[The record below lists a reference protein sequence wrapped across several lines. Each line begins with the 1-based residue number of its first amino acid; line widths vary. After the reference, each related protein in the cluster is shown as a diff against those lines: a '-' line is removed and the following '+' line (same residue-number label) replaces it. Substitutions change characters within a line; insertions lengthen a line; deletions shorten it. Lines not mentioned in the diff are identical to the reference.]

1 MYKEAHSIEFER
13 VMNDT
18 QEWLYEIKPKGKLI
32 DLNLKEIWRYRD
44 LMVLFIKRDIVTFYK
59 QTILGPLWFVIQPIL
74 TSIVLTL
81 IFSNL
86 AQVDYGVI
94 PPFLFNLVS
103 VILWNYFKN
112 SLSQSSQTFVT
123 NASLFGKVYFPRV
136 IVPLSK
142 AISGLLQLGIQLVI
156 FCFFYLIYY
165 YKGAEIAPTM
175 ETLLFPVYVLIVILL
190 GVGLGLILSAMTTKY
205 RDLSNLATF
214 GLSLLMYLSAVP
226 FPLSEAQKK
235 LGTYAWVID
244 YNPLA
249 HIIDGF
255 RTSALGTSSVD
266 FVALGYTA
274 LLGIVI
280 AFIGLVV
287 FNRTEKTFID
297 TV

>member
-1 MYKEAHSIEFER
+1 MR
-13 VMNDT
+13 DDT

-32 DLNLKEIWRYRD
+32 DLNLKEIWNYRD
-44 LMVLFIKRDIVTFYK
+44 LLVLFVKRDIVTVYK
-59 QTILGPLWFVIQPIL
+59 QTILGPLWFVIQPLL

-86 AQVDYGVI
+86 AQVDYGVT
-94 PPFLFNLVS
+94 PPFLFNLAS

-165 YKGAEIAPTM
+165 YKGAAIAPTI
-175 ETLLFPVYVLIVILL
+175 ETLLFPLYVIIVILL

-205 RDLSNLATF
+205 RDLSNLVTF

-235 LGTYAWVID
+235 LGAYAWVID

-255 RTSALGTSSVD
+255 RTSALGNSSVD

>member
-1 MYKEAHSIEFER
+1 
-13 VMNDT
+13 MNDT
-18 QEWLYEIKPKGKLI
+18 QDWLYEIKPKGKVI

-44 LMVLFIKRDIVTFYK
+44 LMVLFIKRDIVTVYK

-94 PPFLFNLVS
+94 PPFLFNLAS

-165 YKGAEIAPTM
+165 YQGAEIAPTI

-190 GVGLGLILSAMTTKY
+190 GVGLGLLLSAMTTKY
-205 RDLSNLATF
+205 RDLSNLVTF

-235 LGTYAWVID
+235 LGTYAGVIN

-255 RTSALGTSSVD
+255 RTSALGNSSVD

>member
-1 MYKEAHSIEFER
+1 
-13 VMNDT
+13 
-18 QEWLYEIKPKGKLI
+18 
-32 DLNLKEIWRYRD
+32 
-44 LMVLFIKRDIVTFYK
+44 
-59 QTILGPLWFVIQPIL
+59 
-74 TSIVLTL
+74 
-81 IFSNL
+81 
-86 AQVDYGVI
+86 
-94 PPFLFNLVS
+94 
-103 VILWNYFKN
+103 
-112 SLSQSSQTFVT
+112 
-123 NASLFGKVYFPRV
+123 
-136 IVPLSK
+136 LSK

-165 YKGAEIAPTM
+165 YKGANIAPTI
-175 ETLLFPVYVLIVILL
+175 ETLFFPLYVIIVILL

-205 RDLSNLATF
+205 RDLSNLVTF

-255 RTSALGTSSVD
+255 RTSAMGNSSVD
-266 FVALGYTA
+266 FVALGYTI

>member
-1 MYKEAHSIEFER
+1 MKQE
-13 VMNDT
+13 
-18 QEWLYEIKPKGKLI
+18 EWLYEIKPKGKLI

-44 LMVLFIKRDIVTFYK
+44 LMVLFIKRDIVTVYK
-59 QTILGPLWFVIQPIL
+59 QTILGPLWFIIQPIL

-86 AQVDYGVI
+86 AQVDYGLI
-94 PPFLFNLVS
+94 PPFLFNLAS

-142 AISGLLQLGIQLVI
+142 AISGLLQLGIQLVV

-165 YKGAEIAPTM
+165 YKGAAIAPTI
-175 ETLLFPVYVLIVILL
+175 ETLLFPLYVILVILL
-190 GVGLGLILSAMTTKY
+190 GVGLGLLLSAMTTKY
-205 RDLSNLATF
+205 RDLSNLVTF

-255 RTSALGTSSVD
+255 RTSALGNSSVD

>member
-1 MYKEAHSIEFER
+1 
-13 VMNDT
+13 MNDT
-18 QEWLYEIKPKGKLI
+18 QDWLYEIKPKGKVI

-44 LMVLFIKRDIVTFYK
+44 LMVLFIKRDIVTVYK

-94 PPFLFNLVS
+94 PPFLFNLAS

-165 YKGAEIAPTM
+165 YQGAEIAPTI

-190 GVGLGLILSAMTTKY
+190 GVGLGLLLSAMTTKY
-205 RDLSNLATF
+205 RDLSNLVTF

-235 LGTYAWVID
+235 LGTYAWVIN

-255 RTSALGTSSVD
+255 RTSALGNSSVD